1 MAKRKNSLSRAARAV
16 SPAAVQ
22 VVAAKGGAISGGAER
37 GGWTVWGA
45 GGLLVVAIWLAY
57 LGSFEGPFILD
68 DRPAISE
75 NATIHDLGNWRAVL
89 SPPAEGQTVS
99 GRPLVN
105 LSLAI
110 NYAIGGEAVRGYHV
124 FNLLIHS
131 LAALVLFGVVR
142 RTLVRPVLGG
152 RFGRHA
158 TWLALTAALLWA
170 LHPLATESV
179 TYIVQRAESLAG
191 LFYLLT
197 LYAFIRSLEATTPWR
212 WQVVAVA
219 ACLCGMASK
228 EVMVSAPLLVWFY
241 DRALGAGSFGGAL
254 RKRPWFYAALA
265 ATWVLLG
272 ALVAATGTRGATAGF
287 GLGIS
292 PWEYAVTQCR
302 AIIHYLRLV
311 VWPAPLVVDYGFSV
325 ERSLAAVW
333 PQAVLLAGLLAAT
346 GVAFWRRSAAGVAA
360 IAFFAWL
367 APSSS
372 FVPVATQTIAEH
384 RMYLP
389 LAAVAVLAVCG
400 AYRWTGWRSLWVLAG
415 AAVVLG
421 GVTAARNED
430 YRSTLAL
437 WTDTAAKRPG
447 NARAHMELG
456 VALQEAGMSAEA
468 VPAFEEALRLQADY
482 PKARNNY
489 ANALVG
495 VGRFAEARVQY
506 GIVIRELPGRA
517 EPWHGLG
524 VADLGEEKWAAAAAD
539 FTEALRINPDMGNSR
554 HNLGFALMRTGRTQE
569 AVAVFVDLLRREPG
583 RLDTRFVL
591 ANTLGDAGRWA
602 EAIPYYEEIVRRE
615 PGFAGARANLGF
627 VLARAGRTA
636 EAVAQAEA
644 ALRIDPANAIARA
657 TLEGMRKGE

>member
-1 MAKRKNSLSRAARAV
+1 MV
-16 SPAAVQ
+16 W
-22 VVAAKGGAISGGAER
+22 VAGVI
-37 GGWTVWGA
+37 
-45 GGLLVVAIWLAY
+45 LVVAVWAAY
-57 LGSFEGPFILD
+57 HGSFEGPFILD

-75 NATIHDLGNWRAVL
+75 NATIRNLANLGAVF

-110 NYAIGGEAVRGYHV
+110 NYALGGEAVRGYHV

-131 LAALVLFGVVR
+131 LAALALFGVVR
-142 RTLVRPVLGG
+142 RSLLRPGLSG

-158 TWLALTAALLWA
+158 TWLALTVALLWA

-197 LYAFIRSLEATTPWR
+197 LYAFIRSLEASAAWR
-212 WQVVAVA
+212 WQVVAVG

-228 EVMVSAPLLVWFY
+228 EVMVSAPLLVLFY
-241 DRALGAGSFGGAL
+241 DRALGAGSFGEAW
-254 RKRPWFYAALA
+254 RRRPWFYAALA

-272 ALVAATGTRGATAGF
+272 ALVVATGTRGATAGF

-292 PWEYAVTQCR
+292 PWSYAVTQCR

-325 ERSLAAVW
+325 EASLAAVW
-333 PQAVLLAGLLAAT
+333 PQAVLLTGLLVAT

-360 IAFFAWL
+360 IAFFALL

-389 LAAVAVLAVCG
+389 LAAVVVLVVCG
-400 AYRWTGWRSLWVLAG
+400 VYRWAGWRSLWVLAG

-421 GVTAARNED
+421 GVTAARNEV

-456 VALQEAGMSAEA
+456 VALQEAGRSAEA
-468 VPAFEEALRLQADY
+468 VPEFEEALRLQADY

-489 ANALVG
+489 ANALIA
-495 VGRFAEARVQY
+495 VGRLDDARAQY
-506 GIVIRELPGRA
+506 EIVIRQLPERA

-524 VADLGEEKWAAAAAD
+524 IVMLNEQKWPEAIAC
-539 FTEALRINPDMGNSR
+539 FETALRMNPDLGNSR
-554 HNLGFALMRTGRTQE
+554 HNLGFVLMRTGRRDE
-569 AVAVFVDLLRREPG
+569 AVKVFEELLRREPG
-583 RLDTRFVL
+583 RLDTRFAL
-591 ANTLGDAGRWA
+591 ANTLGDSGRWA
-602 EAIPYYEEIVRRE
+602 EAIPQFEEIVRRAPE
-615 PGFAGARANLGF
+615 FAGARANFGF
-627 VLARAGRTA
+627 VLAHAGRTT
-636 EAVAQAEA
+636 EARVQAEA
-644 ALRIDPANAIARA
+644 ALRIDPKNEIARA
-657 TLEGMRKGE
+657 TLARLGKEE